1 MYHFNKR
8 MLKQIRLTNIIIRL
22 CFCSRYSCIAAVA
35 FVKQNSNLKMIYT
48 KIAFVEIAQQLIWIW
63 ISYVNFAFENDELFQ
78 KYLAIL
84 KNSEGEKLTH
94 NFYLFFK
101 KLHKLLS
108 KFQNLFHSK
117 ILTSFSD
124 RDST

>member
-1 MYHFNKR
+1 LF
-8 MLKQIRLTNIIIRL
+8 
-22 CFCSRYSCIAAVA
+22 
-35 FVKQNSNLKMIYT
+35 
-48 KIAFVEIAQQLIWIW
+48 
-63 ISYVNFAFENDELFQ
+63 FAIENDELFQ
-78 KYLAIL
+78 KYLAIS
-84 KNSEGEKLTH
+84 KNSEAEKLTH

-108 KFQNLFHSK
+108 KFYSK

>member
-1 MYHFNKR
+1 MR
-8 MLKQIRLTNIIIRL
+8 
-22 CFCSRYSCIAAVA
+22 SPD
-35 FVKQNSNLKMIYT
+35 LKMIYT

-78 KYLAIL
+78 KYLAIS

-94 NFYLFFK
+94 NFYLFFE

-108 KFQNLFHSK
+108 KFYLK